1 MTGTQLEKNFFDKY
15 KDYLKSK
22 NIIWVPTTLLECAY
36 LIKNSELFIGRDSGL
51 YHLTHS
57 LNKKG
62 IIFFLKKNKKYQVQK
77 INMEYI
83 ITDDE
88 DFNFNLIVN
97 KINILLN
104 NNSILK

>member
-1 MTGTQLEKNFFDKY
+1 
-15 KDYLKSK
+15 
-22 NIIWVPTTLLECAY
+22 
-36 LIKNSELFIGRDSGL
+36 
-51 YHLTHS
+51 
-57 LNKKG
+57 
-62 IIFFLKKNKKYQVQK
+62 
-77 INMEYI
+77 MEYI